1 VRSITAGYDGS
12 TALDDVSIEIRD
24 GELVGLLGAN
34 NAGKSTLINC
44 LSGIVKPRA
53 GSIHFEGEDIS
64 GLAPHEV

>member
-1 VRSITAGYDGS
+1 
-12 TALDDVSIEIRD
+12 D

-64 GLAPHEV
+64 GLAPHEVVERGIIQVPEGRLVFPQM